1 MSTPPAPAPASPAPP
16 CATARHPRW
25 CGLLWSGVFWIL
37 VTETCFALMRIFTRS
52 GAGDLPGLEIG
63 GVRFLGGALVAY
75 GVGRF
80 RRVPLV
86 VRDQKNAWLRSM
98 FGTVNA
104 VAVFVALGSTRI
116 ALGDVAT
123 LIATAPLFVAMLSG
137 PVLGERVPP
146 RTVIGVAVGFAGVAV
161 LSQPAWRVSG
171 HLALALLVGALS
183 YGFAILRLRRLGAH
197 ESSEAIALHMS
208 LVAGVTLLVLSLPRF
223 VVPTREMLLP
233 LLGSAA
239 AGGLGQIAMSRA
251 YGLGRA
257 ARLSAVSYS
266 GVVITYLLEV
276 LWFARPPRLHQWVGA
291 LLVIV
296 AGVVVSRRSLAPA
309 DAEAAAPGAAAR
321 DASRPG

>member
-1 MSTPPAPAPASPAPP
+1 MSGSATRRPPPP

-37 VTETCFALMRIFTRS
+37 VSETCFALMRITTRWGAADLS
-52 GAGDLPGLEIG
+52 GWEIG

-75 GVGRF
+75 GIGRF

-86 VRDQKNAWLRSM
+86 VRDQKNAWLRSI

-104 VAVFVALGSTRI
+104 VAVFAALGSTRI

-123 LIATAPLFVAMLSG
+123 LIATAPLFVALLSG
-137 PVLGERVPP
+137 PVLRERVSP
-146 RTVIGVAVGFAGVAV
+146 RVLAGAGVGFFGVAV
-161 LSQPAWRVSG
+161 LSQPALKVSG
-171 HLALALLVGALS
+171 DLALALLLGALS
-183 YGFAILRLRRLGAH
+183 YGLAILRLRRMGGH

-208 LVAGVTLLVLSLPRF
+208 LVAGVSLLLLSLPRF
-223 VVPTREMLLP
+223 VVPTPQTLLP

-276 LWFARPPRLHQWVGA
+276 LWFRRPPLPHQWIGA

-296 AGVVVSRRSLAPA
+296 AGVVVSRRSRAPA
-309 DAEAAAPGAAAR
+309 DAEAPDP
-321 DASRPG
+321 DADSGQERRPA

>member
-1 MSTPPAPAPASPAPP
+1 MPDPSPHRPARRPPP
-16 CATARHPRW
+16 CGGARHPRW

-37 VTETCFALMRIFTRS
+37 VTETCFALMRIATRW
-52 GAGDLPGLEIG
+52 GAGDLPGWEIG

-75 GVGRF
+75 GIGRV

-86 VRDQKNAWLRSM
+86 VRDQKNAWLRSI

-104 VAVFVALGSTRI
+104 VAVFAALGSARI

-123 LIATAPLFVAMLSG
+123 LIATAPLFVALLSG
-137 PVLGERVPP
+137 PVLGERVSP
-146 RTVIGVAVGFAGVAV
+146 RVLAGAGVGFLGVAV
-161 LSQPAWRVSG
+161 LSQPALKVSG
-171 HLALALLVGALS
+171 DLALALLLGALS
-183 YGFAILRLRRLGAH
+183 YGLAILRLRRLGAH

-223 VVPTREMLLP
+223 VVPTPHMLLP

-251 YGLGRA
+251 YGLGGA

-276 LWFARPPRLHQWVGA
+276 LWFRRPPLPHQWIGA
-291 LLVIV
+291 ALVIV
-296 AGVVVSRRSLAPA
+296 AGVVVSRRSRAPA
-309 DAEAAAPGAAAR
+309 DAEAPAPDAAA
-321 DASRPG
+321 DRPRPA

>member
-1 MSTPPAPAPASPAPP
+1 MPDPTPSRTPRQPPP
-16 CATARHPRW
+16 CGEARHPRW

-37 VTETCFALMRIFTRS
+37 VTETCFALMRIFTRA

-75 GVGRF
+75 GVGRV

-137 PVLGERVPP
+137 PVLRERVPP
-146 RTVIGVAVGFAGVAV
+146 RTVAGVALGFLGVAV
-161 LSQPAWRVSG
+161 LSQPAFRVSG
-171 HLALALLVGALS
+171 DLAIALLVGALS

-223 VVPTREMLLP
+223 VVPTREMWLP

-257 ARLSAVSYS
+257 AQLSAVSYS

-276 LWFARPPRLHQWVGA
+276 AWFHRPPLLHQWIGA
-291 LLVIV
+291 TLVIV
-296 AGVVVSRRSLAPA
+296 AGVVVARRSRAPA
-309 DAEAAAPGAAAR
+309 DAEAPAPDAAR
-321 DASRPG
+321 